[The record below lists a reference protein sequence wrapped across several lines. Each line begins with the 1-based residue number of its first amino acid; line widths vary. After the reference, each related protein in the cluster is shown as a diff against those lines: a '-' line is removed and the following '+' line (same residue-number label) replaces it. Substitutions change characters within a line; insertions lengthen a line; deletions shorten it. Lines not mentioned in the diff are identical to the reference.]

1 VNFHVST
8 LNESHHLL
16 VKISCESVFVKI
28 VAIKCM
34 ICSMLFS
41 TNIAVAQ
48 EVIVAVIAIAL
59 FYLHASDVHQHMFN

>member
-1 VNFHVST
+1 
-8 LNESHHLL
+8 
-16 VKISCESVFVKI
+16 
-28 VAIKCM
+28 
-34 ICSMLFS
+34 MLFS